1 MYKSFLHL
9 CTRTLFCYL
18 GKEYL
23 SAKLVVHQKIA
34 MPWFCRILDISQHL
48 FHGYLNLQSLRICT
62 MSRCYPLI
70 YSRRNILAAIKEIL
84 SHYMIHWYM
93 NQNHH
98 TISSQRLWHSL
109 RSLWK
114 EDFPSTG
121 TVAELCDRP
130 NANCLMATYYLTK
143 SPNWFLKRST
153 HSILEIFT
161 SMKSAQ
167 IPLSDSIFTSW

>member
-1 MYKSFLHL
+1 MFIISTWFHFEFEMEMYKSFLHL

-70 YSRRNILAAIKEIL
+70 YSRRNILAAIKEIFKSL
-84 SHYMIHWYM
+84 HDTLIHEPK
-93 NQNHH
+93 
-98 TISSQRLWHSL
+98 SSYHIVSTSL

-143 SPNWFLKRST
+143 SPNWF
-153 HSILEIFT
+153 
-161 SMKSAQ
+161 
-167 IPLSDSIFTSW
+167 

>member
-1 MYKSFLHL
+1 MFIISKWIHFEFEMEMYKSFLHL

-70 YSRRNILAAIKEIL
+70 YSRRNILAAIKEIFKSL
-84 SHYMIHWYM
+84 HDTLIHEPK
-93 NQNHH
+93 
-98 TISSQRLWHSL
+98 SSYHIITTSLTFFKVTLERRFSLNGYCCWTLWQAKCQL
-109 RSLWK
+109 F
-114 EDFPSTG
+114 DG
-121 TVAELCDRP
+121 
-130 NANCLMATYYLTK
+130 YL
-143 SPNWFLKRST
+143 
-153 HSILEIFT
+153 
-161 SMKSAQ
+161 
-167 IPLSDSIFTSW
+167 LSD